1 MLAHNTDS
9 FRRKSESLAHTT
21 KQSQYDLL
29 GCDLSYYEA
38 SAMDTFLYHATTN
51 TRRLKVNKFFNVRKP
66 PWRNMLQSNNN
77 CSLTLNLHQ
86 Q

>member
-1 MLAHNTDS
+1 
-9 FRRKSESLAHTT
+9 
-21 KQSQYDLL
+21 
-29 GCDLSYYEA
+29 
-38 SAMDTFLYHATTN
+38 MDTFLYHVTTI

-86 Q
+86 QQYAPYQYRTEFLRFR